1 MRDYH
6 AFAHGWMSAQNG
18 FNFTQFNPEAANF
31 HLIVCAAQEFQSSIF
46 LISSE
51 ISGAKH
57 PRARLVAERIRDK
70 PFSRQFRMSE
80 IATREPG
87 ARNIKLATNSN
98 RHRLQITIENISR
111 GVVDRPADWNSAKLI
126 WLIN

>member
-1 MRDYH
+1 MRYHH
-6 AFAHGWMSAQNG
+6 AFAHCWMSAQDG

-31 HLIVCAAQEFQSSIF
+31 HLIVCAAQEFQGSVF

-80 IATREPG
+80 IATPEPG
-87 ARNIKLATNSN
+87 ARNVKLATNTH

-111 GVVDRPADWNSAKLI
+111 CVIDRQAD
-126 WLIN
+126 